1 MTVRSFLAFTVL
13 LAAPV
18 SAQTTIETTSFWD
31 GLMQVQPFGKPN
43 TATYG
48 QTFVVPSSDPVLN
61 SFSFFLR
68 DLGGGPDLRFQGYVA
83 AFDPTIGV
91 TRVVGAN
98 LFESA
103 IRSGPTTIGSFTR
116 YNFDVG
122 DLALTPGA
130 TYVAFLSASGHFGV
144 IPLSNATASWGQIQ
158 TDAIDPYGPGHFVF
172 NNSGDDLSLLST
184 TSWLSFDG
192 GDLAFELQ
200 FAGGAEPSGPTVVPE
215 PSTVLLVGTG
225 MAILLLGIARRRRR
239 DRTALP
245 S

>member
-48 QTFVVPSSDPVLN
+48 QTFIVPSSDNVLE

-68 DLGGGPDLRFQGYVA
+68 DLGGGNDLQFQGYVW

-91 TRVVGAN
+91 SRIFGSSI
-98 LFESA
+98 FESA
-103 IRSGPTTIGSFTR
+103 VLFGPTTTDTFTR
-116 YNFDVG
+116 YDFDVG
-122 DLALTPGA
+122 GLALSPGS
-130 TYVAFLSASGHFGV
+130 TYIAFLSTSGHFGA
-144 IPLSNATASWGQIQ
+144 IPVDVGMASWGQLQ
-158 TDAIDPYGPGHFVF
+158 TAAIDPYGNGHFVF
-172 NNSGDDLSLLST
+172 NNNGDDFSLLST
-184 TSWLSFDG
+184 VPWTSFDG

-200 FAGGAEPSGPTVVPE
+200 FTGGPEPGPGVQVVPE
-215 PSTVLLVGTG
+215 PSTVLLMGTG
-225 MAILLLGIARRRRR
+225 LGILLLGLARKRRNP
-239 DRTALP
+239 RTD
-245 S
+245 